1 MKNVGSIA
9 KASIPAVGTASF
21 DTSAFKVAKF
31 TPAVLDST
39 KKLTSTF
46 KYVDTINGLN
56 KKTFNNLKGV
66 GAMSEVN
73 KIKDIHPTLANK
85 FNMATIQHFG
95 NTFQFQG
102 SFLVALFFVI
112 LKSSKLTPNASA
124 ILQIVS
130 K

>member
-56 KKTFNNLKGV
+56 KKTFNNLK
-66 GAMSEVN
+66 E
-73 KIKDIHPTLANK
+73 
-85 FNMATIQHFG
+85 
-95 NTFQFQG
+95 
-102 SFLVALFFVI
+102 LVRCP
-112 LKSSKLTPNASA
+112 KLIRLRISTQP
-124 ILQIVS
+124 
-130 K
+130 